1 MVPAKLKS
9 LTSPGRS
16 ASALC
21 AAVDFLTMLWGDYDR
36 SSYTFLSTKWDD
48 DWRDHSISGDRA
60 AQIVKLLKKY
70 PPEQF
75 DVYFCPNA
83 FAEPRRLRVHALPS
97 RYAWCDID
105 GADPHGYDPRPN
117 ILWRTSPGHFQG
129 IWIWDRT
136 YPSEIAEQYSHNIVD
151 KDGGDANGWSITK
164 ALRLP
169 GTVNHKPQYQK
180 PQVTLRAFDLR
191 PQWVPATIQNI
202 RPRAVITSS
211 GAINIV
217 GLDAKKI
224 MRRYRP
230 RMTLRAGTLM
240 TATRVLPGLQRHKV
254 VFAIIACMIEVGA
267 SDSEIAA
274 MLLENP
280 YFIDKWE
287 ADLAEAERQILK
299 IRADLEAG
307 R

>member
-1 MVPAKLKS
+1 MVPGKLKP
-9 LTSPGRS
+9 LTSPDRS
-16 ASALC
+16 ASTLA
-21 AAVDFLTMLWGDYDR
+21 AAVDFLTMLWGDYDK
-36 SSYTFLSTKWDD
+36 SSYTFLSTKLDD

-83 FAEPRRLRVHALPS
+83 FAQPRRLRVHALPS

-129 IWIWDRT
+129 IWVWDQT
-136 YPSEIAEQYSHNIVD
+136 HPGEIAQQYSHNIVD
-151 KDGGDANGWSITK
+151 KDGGDPNGWTITK

-169 GTVNHKPQYQK
+169 GTINHKPQYQK
-180 PQVTLRAFDLR
+180 PRVKLRAFDLR
-191 PQWVPATIQNI
+191 PQRVPTTIQNI
-202 RPRAVITSS
+202 RLRPAATSS

-224 MRRYRP
+224 MRFYRR
-230 RMTLRAGTLM
+230 RMAFRAGTLM

-254 VFAIIACMIEVGA
+254 VFAIIAGMIEVGA

-274 MLLENP
+274 VLLVNP
-280 YFIDKWE
+280 YFNDKWE
-287 ADLAEAERQILK
+287 TDLAEAERQILK
-299 IRADLEAG
+299 IRGEVEAVQ
-307 R
+307 